1 MIRVYLKRKKI
12 VNSVH
17 YNWGIV
23 GTGWIAQDMANA
35 LFKGL
40 KN

>member
-12 VNSVH
+12 VNSVR

-35 LFKGL
+35 FI
-40 KN
+40 